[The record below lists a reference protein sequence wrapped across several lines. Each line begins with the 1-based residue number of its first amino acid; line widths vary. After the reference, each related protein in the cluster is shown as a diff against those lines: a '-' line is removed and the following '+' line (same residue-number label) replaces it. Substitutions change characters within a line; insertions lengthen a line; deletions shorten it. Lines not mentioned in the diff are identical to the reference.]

1 MKTLKKLFFLFSI
14 FFSLFTA
21 HAQSPQKMSYQ
32 AVIRNASN
40 ALITDQAIGLRV
52 SILQGSA
59 TGTEVYKEIFNPN
72 PQTNVNGLVTVEI
85 GTGTPL
91 TGTFSGIDWA
101 NGPYF
106 IKTETDPTG
115 GTNYTITGT
124 SQLISVPYALYAE
137 NSGNAGWGLLGNS
150 GTNANT
156 NFIGTTDNQDLVF
169 KRNNIKAGRIGSN
182 STSFG
187 SGALNSQTTGIN
199 NTANGV
205 DALYSNTT
213 GNFNTATG
221 YKALRANTTGF
232 DNTANGY
239 TALYS
244 NTTGESNTA
253 NGTAALYFNTTGGY
267 NTATGLGALIFNTT
281 GDNNT
286 ANGYKSLYFNSSGV
300 SNTANGYT
308 ALYSNTTGNYNTANG
323 QSALYYN
330 TTGDNNTGDGYRALS
345 NLTTGNNNI
354 GIGYDAQ
361 VPSATGSNQVRIGNG
376 AITYAGINVA
386 WSITSDRRHKEQIQT
401 SGLGLDFIKAL
412 HPVSY
417 TRKNSKDKKTEY
429 GFIAQ
434 ELETVLKEFGA
445 ANNGTITIDDEGFYS
460 VRYNDLL
467 APMVKAIQEQNQLI
481 ETQQKL
487 IETLTQRI
495 DALESKN

>member
-244 NTTGESNTA
+244 NTTG
-253 NGTAALYFNTTGGY
+253 
-267 NTATGLGALIFNTT
+267 
-281 GDNNT
+281 
-286 ANGYKSLYFNSSGV
+286 
-300 SNTANGYT
+300 
-308 ALYSNTTGNYNTANG
+308 NYNTANG